1 MIAPSAT
8 GSSAVRST
16 DLRYGEN
23 PHQQATLY
31 SYGNGGIAG
40 AKQLHGKELS
50 YNNLVD
56 LDAAWQL
63 ILEFAN
69 PAAAIIKHTNP
80 CGCAEQSTLAEA
92 YRKAFEADPISAF
105 GGVLAFNRPVDE
117 ETATEIAKDLHRGDR
132 RSRLHARSARYC
144 FRRRRTCVYLK
155 LRPSRPNPC

>member
-1 MIAPSAT
+1 MALPGPSNFT
-8 GSSAVRST
+8 V
-16 DLRYGEN
+16 
-23 PHQQATLY
+23 
-31 SYGNGGIAG
+31 
-40 AKQLHGKELS
+40 KELS

-63 ILEFAN
+63 ILEFDN

-80 CGCAEQSTLAEA
+80 CGCAEQATLAEA

-117 ETATEIAKDLHRGDR
+117 ETATEIAKTFIEAIAAPGYTPEAL
-132 RSRLHARSARYC
+132 AF

-155 LRPSRPNPC
+155 LGPFRRSRY